1 MEQKELIESAWTEI
15 VESLAAGALVKD
27 QLKTHGISRNAFYAY
42 LAANPAKRAAWD
54 MAREASADALYDEAM
69 DIARSKVDKEYAQH
83 ARTHID
89 TLKWAARIRNPRMYG
104 DKAQL
109 DVNVKT
115 VDLTAIIRDANARL
129 AAAKQNPAIE
139 GQFQRIDNNRG
150 EQDASPMRADRLAI
164 DLAALL

>member
-1 MEQKELIESAWTEI
+1 MEQKELIESAWRELTEA
-15 VESLAAGALVKD
+15 LAAGALVKD
-27 QLKTHGISRNAFYAY
+27 ELSARGISRHSFYAY

-129 AAAKQNPAIE
+129 AAAKQGALIE
-139 GQFQRIDNNRG
+139 GQFQRIDNNCG
-150 EQDASPMRADRLAI
+150 EQDASPMRADRIAI
-164 DLAALL
+164 ELAALL

>member
-1 MEQKELIESAWTEI
+1 MIESLSAGDLI
-15 VESLAAGALVKD
+15 KDILASR
-27 QLKTHGISRNAFYAY
+27 GITRKVMYGY
-42 LAANPAKRAAWD
+42 LAANPAKRQAWD
-54 MAREASADALYDEAM
+54 IAREASADALYDEAM
-69 DIARSKVDKEYAQH
+69 VVARTKVDKEYAQH

-89 TLKWAARIRNPRMYG
+89 TLKWAARIRNPRLYG

-129 AAAKQNPAIE
+129 AASKQGALIE
-139 GQFQRIDNNRG
+139 GQFERIDNNG
-150 EQDASPMRADRLAI
+150 EASGESHLRTDRIAI